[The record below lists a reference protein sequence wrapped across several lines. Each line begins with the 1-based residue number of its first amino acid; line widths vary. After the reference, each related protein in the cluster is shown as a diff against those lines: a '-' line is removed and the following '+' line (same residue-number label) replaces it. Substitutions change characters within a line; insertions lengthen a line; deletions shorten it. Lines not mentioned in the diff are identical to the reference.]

1 MRNSPAGER
10 FFKKS
15 EIYQQKANLK
25 TAEGQTVREKYE
37 LIDRTLESPSNNL
50 SVSALCDTA
59 GVSRSGFYSWKK
71 RKSFISEKEEQD
83 RKDFELILEAHKFKG
98 YDKGRRGI
106 HMRLLHMGI
115 LMNHKKISRL
125 MKKYGLFCPI
135 RKANPARRM
144 AKAMKTSNYA
154 DNILN
159 RHFEE
164 YGPGYVLETDITYLF
179 YGHKR
184 SKVVLRQEKVPVKLR
199 FLY

>member
-1 MRNSPAGER
+1 MRNPPTGER

-106 HMRLLHMGI
+106 HMRWYYV
-115 LMNHKKISRL
+115 K
-125 MKKYGLFCPI
+125 KKYQ
-135 RKANPARRM
+135 
-144 AKAMKTSNYA
+144 SN
-154 DNILN
+154 
-159 RHFEE
+159 
-164 YGPGYVLETDITYLF
+164 
-179 YGHKR
+179 
-184 SKVVLRQEKVPVKLR
+184 
-199 FLY
+199 